1 MHVPKPRKLPSG
13 RWFIQLRLGGKS
25 ICITDPDRRSC
36 VNRATVVKAAY
47 KLEKGSLAVAEQSRP
62 TGCTLTALIDRYIE
76 SKSNVLSPSTIR
88 GYRAIQKGRFQTVMQ
103 RKPEEIK
110 PEEWQQIVN
119 REASLCS
126 PKTLKNAFA
135 FLRTVIQTETRIEL
149 PAVQLSQA
157 VRSNTAFLAPEE
169 IKKFIAVIKEDQ
181 EFAVPALLALSS
193 LRMSEIA
200 ALRWEDIPEKPEF
213 IRVRGSVVKDENNC
227 YVNKKQN
234 KNISSARNVP
244 ILIPELQEV
253 IARDRKPRGPVLKG
267 QNCFR
272 RAIHRACCAAGVTD
286 VTVHG
291 LRHSFATLAYHLRIP
306 EKITMEIGGWADS
319 GTMNRIYTHIAKSD
333 FDRYRDMFGEFYRT
347 R

>member
-1 MHVPKPRKLPSG
+1 MKRRALSLFMALALCLSLLPAPLLAVETG
-13 RWFIQLRLGGKS
+13 AALGADGGTDDAYAIGEDAAAPEDGVAPLANEAGVVSVTVNGETTEYSDIIEAFESVGKTGS
-25 ICITDPDRRSC
+25 
-36 VNRATVVKAAY
+36 ATVKLLDDAY
-47 KLEKGSLAVAEQSRP
+47 LRENKERP
-62 TGCTLTALIDRYIE
+62 TFPG
-76 SKSNVLSPSTIR
+76 K
-88 GYRAIQKGRFQTVMQ
+88 
-103 RKPEEIK
+103 
-110 PEEWQQIVN
+110 
-119 REASLCS
+119 
-126 PKTLKNAFA
+126 
-135 FLRTVIQTETRIEL
+135 IEL
-149 PAVQLSQA
+149 PAVHLSQA

-244 ILIPELQEV
+244 ILIPELQAV
-253 IARDRKPRGPVLKG
+253 IARDRKLRGPVLKG
-267 QNCFR
+267 QNRFR
-272 RAIHRACCAAGVTD
+272 KAVRRACCTAGVTD

-333 FDRYRDMFGEFYRT
+333 FNRYRDLFGDFYRA